1 MPGGL
6 HGWAVCRALGCNHTA
21 VGPSSD
27 LPLSRS
33 SHCRHRSS
41 FSPCPSFPL
50 KIFWWASFCQM
61 TTQEAGGS
69 KTWLLVSEIKVILL
83 CVAAKVFLLVAWI
96 LLKGKAFKG
105 REAGKELGSLVFYLQ
120 RETEAQKREV
130 LTARWLPKRQV
141 TEPPRW
147 WGPYKRSPRCLCP

>member
-1 MPGGL
+1 
-6 HGWAVCRALGCNHTA
+6 
-21 VGPSSD
+21 
-27 LPLSRS
+27 
-33 SHCRHRSS
+33 
-41 FSPCPSFPL
+41 
-50 KIFWWASFCQM
+50 M

-147 WGPYKRSPRCLCP
+147 